1 MIGKC
6 RRVSLKLGF
15 IFLKYIMN
23 YVGYMDG

>member
-1 MIGKC
+1 MIGNC

-15 IFLKYIMN
+15 IFLKYVMN